1 MPAEN
6 HPDSYYAA
14 SITRPFAGDVAEG
27 DLSADV
33 CVVGG
38 GYTGISAALHL
49 AQRGYSVVLLE
60 AHKIGWGASGRN
72 GGQVCT
78 GQRKE
83 QEDLEQMLGGEHA
96 RHLWEL
102 SEEAKQTLRTLISD
116 YNIQC
121 DYKPGIAHPDH
132 KPQYSN
138 DTKHYVEKLNR
149 DYNYDQIEY
158 LDQQE
163 MARITGSDTYFGG
176 SLDHGAGH
184 LHPLNYVLGLADAA
198 RQAGVKIIE
207 HAEVLDYSVG
217 HDVTTRT
224 RDFDVQADHMVLACN
239 GYLGKLEPRLA
250 GRIMPINNFVA
261 ATEPLDEET
270 AHRINPDDVAI
281 ADSRFVVNY
290 YRLSD
295 DRRLL
300 FGGGENY
307 RTGFPADI
315 AAFVRKPMLQV
326 YPGLKDVRIDY
337 VWGGTLAV
345 TLNRLPHF
353 GTLDNGRI
361 VYAQGYSGQGVA
373 LATLAGKLIAEQI
386 DGETNRFEAVASL
399 PTPVFPGGTFLRWP
413 GMVLG
418 MAYYALRDRF

>member
-14 SITRPFAGDVAEG
+14 SISRPFSGDKAEG

-33 CVVGG
+33 CIIGG
-38 GYTGISAALHL
+38 GYTGLSAALHL
-49 AQRGYSVVLLE
+49 AQRGHSVVLLE
-60 AHKIGWGASGRN
+60 AHKVGWGASGRN

-83 QEDLEQMLGGEHA
+83 QNELEKTLGRDHA
-96 RHLWEL
+96 RDLWKL
-102 SEEAKQTLRTLISD
+102 SEEAKATLRTLIHD
-116 YNIQC
+116 HDIEC
-121 DYKPGIAHPDH
+121 DYKAGIAHPDH
-132 KPQYSN
+132 KAQYSD
-138 DTKHYVEKLNR
+138 DTKHYVETLNR
-149 DYNYDQIEY
+149 DYDYDQIEY
-158 LDQQE
+158 LNREE
-163 MARITGSDTYFGG
+163 MAGLIGSDTYFGG

-184 LHPLNYVLGLADAA
+184 LHPLNYVLGLAHAA
-198 RQAGVKIIE
+198 RRAGVRIFE
-207 HAEVLDYSVG
+207 DSEVLDYQAG
-217 HDVTTRT
+217 QDVTVRT
-224 RDFDVQADHMVLACN
+224 QNFGVRSGHMVLACN

-270 AHRINPDDVAI
+270 ANRINPNDVAI
-281 ADSRFVVNY
+281 ADSRYVVNY
-290 YRLSD
+290 YRLSA

-307 RTGFPADI
+307 RAGFPADI
-315 AAFVRKPMLQV
+315 AAFVRKPMLQI
-326 YPGLKDVRIDY
+326 YPDLKNTRIDY
-337 VWGGTLAV
+337 AWGGTLAV

-353 GTLDNGRI
+353 GTLENDRI

-386 DGETNRFEAVASL
+386 DGEGNRFKAIASL
-399 PTPVFPGGTFLRWP
+399 PTPVFPGGTLLRWP

-418 MAYYALRDRF
+418 MAYYALKDRF

>member
-1 MPAEN
+1 MLTEN

-14 SITRPFAGDVAEG
+14 SISRPFEGDKAES

-33 CVVGG
+33 CIVGG
-38 GYTGISAALHL
+38 GYTGLSAALHL
-49 AQRGYSVVLLE
+49 AQRGHSVILLE

-83 QEDLEQMLGGEHA
+83 QDNLEQMLGRDHA
-96 RHLWEL
+96 RQLWEL
-102 SEEAKQTLRTLISD
+102 SEEAKATLRALISD
-116 YNIQC
+116 HDIEC
-121 DYKPGIAHPDH
+121 DYKAGIAHPDH
-132 KPQYSN
+132 KPHYS
-138 DTKHYVEKLNR
+138 DATKHYVETLNR

-158 LDQQE
+158 LDRE
-163 MARITGSDTYFGG
+163 NMAYLTGSDTYFGG

-184 LHPLNYVLGLADAA
+184 LHPLNYVLGLAHAA
-198 RQAGVKIIE
+198 HRAGVKIIE
-207 HAEVLDYSVG
+207 NSEVLDYSVEQ
-217 HDVTTRT
+217 DVKIRT
-224 RDFDVQADHMVLACN
+224 RGFNVRAGHMVLACN

-270 AHRINPDDVAI
+270 ANRINPKDVAI
-281 ADSRFVVNY
+281 ADSRYVVNY
-290 YRLSD
+290 FRLSA

-307 RTGFPADI
+307 RSGFPRDI
-315 AAFVRKPMLQV
+315 AAFVRKPMLQI
-326 YPGLKDVRIDY
+326 YPQLKDVRIDY
-337 VWGGTLAV
+337 AWGGTLAV

-353 GTLDNGRI
+353 GTLEYNRI

-386 DGETNRFEAVASL
+386 DGEGSRFQAIASL
-399 PTPVFPGGTFLRWP
+399 PTPVFPGGTLLRWP

-418 MAYYALRDRF
+418 MAYYALKDRF

>member
-1 MPAEN
+1 MLAEN

-14 SITRPFAGDVAEG
+14 SISRPFEGDKAEG
-27 DLSADV
+27 NLDADV
-33 CVVGG
+33 CIVGG

-49 AQRGYSVVLLE
+49 AQRGHSVILLE

-83 QEDLEQMLGGEHA
+83 QDDLEQMLGRDHA
-96 RHLWEL
+96 RHLWKL
-102 SEEAKQTLRTLISD
+102 SEEAKATLRTLISD
-116 YNIQC
+116 FDIEC
-121 DYKPGIAHPDH
+121 DYKSGIAHPDH
-132 KPQYSN
+132 KPQYSD
-138 DTKHYVEKLNR
+138 DTKHYVEALNR
-149 DYNYDQIEY
+149 DYDYDQIEY
-158 LDQQE
+158 LDHEE
-163 MARITGSDTYFGG
+163 MARLTGSDTYFGG

-184 LHPLNYVLGLADAA
+184 LHPLNYVLGLAHAA
-198 RQAGVKIIE
+198 RKAGVKIFE
-207 HAEVLDYSVG
+207 HSEVLDYHAG
-217 HDVTTRT
+217 QDVTVR
-224 RDFDVQADHMVLACN
+224 VQNFSVRCGHMVLACN
-239 GYLGKLEPRLA
+239 GYLRKLEPRLA

-270 AHRINPDDVAI
+270 ANRINPKDVAI
-281 ADSRFVVNY
+281 ADSRYVVNY
-290 YRLSD
+290 YRLSE

-307 RTGFPADI
+307 RRGFPGDI

-326 YPGLKDVRIDY
+326 YPELKNTRIDY
-337 VWGGTLAV
+337 AWGGTLAV

-353 GTLDNGRI
+353 GTLENGRI

-373 LATLAGKLIAEQI
+373 LATLAGKLIAEKI
-386 DGETNRFEAVASL
+386 AGEGSRFEAIASL
-399 PTPVFPGGTFLRWP
+399 PTPVFPGGTLLRWP

-418 MAYYALRDRF
+418 MAYYALKDRF